1 MFLTLLAFTNCLRIR
16 CTYNGFIPGHNQYIM
31 LYTDLI
37 FSEKDQTLY
46 FPISLSQIGIG
57 NIIRAKQ
64 TRTTT
69 HYLLLKQHEL

>member
-31 LYTDLI
+31 LTSYLV
-37 FSEKDQTLY
+37 EKDQTLY
-46 FPISLSQIGIG
+46 IPISLSQIGIG
-57 NIIRAKQ
+57 NIIRAKH